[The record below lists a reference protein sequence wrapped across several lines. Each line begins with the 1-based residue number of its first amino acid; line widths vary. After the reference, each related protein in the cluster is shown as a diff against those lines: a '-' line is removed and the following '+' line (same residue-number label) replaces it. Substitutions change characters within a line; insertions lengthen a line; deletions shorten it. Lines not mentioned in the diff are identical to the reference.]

1 MSLHSVQMEDLLQPK
16 DSKYRT
22 MVFSTGK
29 NEYPLGSSCA
39 SKSCPNISELIYSK
53 SPSCGSLPAELTRPN
68 ASGLNKRA
76 KIFNENFNNNVD
88 YPCTPPPSPSA
99 NIQSQRNLVIISTL
113 LVDPCAPNFQ
123 TTYDSVSFPHKRGI
137 FYS

>member
-1 MSLHSVQMEDLLQPK
+1 MEDLLQPK

-22 MVFSTGK
+22 MVFSTAK
-29 NEYPLGSSCA
+29 NEYPLGSLCV
-39 SKSCPNISELIYSK
+39 SKSCPNISELIYTK
-53 SPSCGSLPAELTRPN
+53 SPSCGSLPTELTHSN
-68 ASGLNKRA
+68 VLGMNKKA
-76 KIFNENFNNNVD
+76 KILSDNSNNNVD

-123 TTYDSVSFPHKRGI
+123 TSYDSVSFPNKKV
-137 FYS
+137 FLFLTFLQL